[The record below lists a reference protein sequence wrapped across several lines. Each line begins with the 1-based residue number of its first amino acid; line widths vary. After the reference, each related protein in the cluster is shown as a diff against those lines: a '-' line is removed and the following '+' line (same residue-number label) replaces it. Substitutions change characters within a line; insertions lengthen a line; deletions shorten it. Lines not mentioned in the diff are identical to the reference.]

1 MTYRRTFLKQLG
13 TVAGVS
19 AFGRLLDVQEA
30 FAAQLPVSALDE
42 SNSSSYALLRE
53 RYMLDSEIT
62 YFNHGSI
69 GTIPRLVHE
78 AHVGYLRVCESNPW
92 LYMWGGEWEEPR
104 ARVREK
110 AAATFG
116 CDPADMCITHNT
128 TEGFSTVANGLALGP
143 GDEVVFSSL
152 NHSGAGVCWYHNAPL
167 KGFTVKEFEFP
178 VLDVRDMSVDDVL
191 NLYDQNISSSTRVL
205 VLPHIDNVVGLV
217 HPVKEIA
224 QLARDKG
231 VEIVAVDGAQSV
243 GMLELNV
250 SDLGVDLY
258 CASPH
263 KWLQS
268 PKGLGLMYMRRELQ
282 DAVHPMWVTWGQA
295 RWRDSIRKFEDY
307 GTRNLPELITLGDAI
322 DFQLSLGTKAKVDRY
337 QHLWEVFRAAAL
349 ESDHVIWRSPDTWPM
364 SASLFAVEVRDKVS
378 TEVSQSMYQDYGFVF
393 RPFRTQGLN
402 TLRISPNVYNTEDEI
417 ARFFELTARL

>member
-19 AFGRLLDVQEA
+19 AFGRLLDVQEV

-42 SNSSSYALLRE
+42 SNSSSYDLLRE
-53 RYMLDSEIT
+53 RYMLDPEIT

-110 AAATFG
+110 AAAAFG

-128 TEGFSTVANGLALGP
+128 TEGFSTVANGLPLGP
-143 GDEVVFSSL
+143 GDEVVFSTL

-167 KGFTVKEFEFP
+167 KGFTVKEFEFT

-268 PKGLGLMYMRRELQ
+268 PKGLGLMYMRHELQ

-322 DFQLSLGTKAKVDRY
+322 DFQLSLGTKAKVERY

-349 ESDHVIWRSPDTWPM
+349 ESDHVIWCSPDTWPM

-378 TEVSQSMYQDYGFVF
+378 TEVSQSMYQDHGFVF

>member
-1 MTYRRTFLKQLG
+1 M
-13 TVAGVS
+13 
-19 AFGRLLDVQEA
+19 
-30 FAAQLPVSALDE
+30 
-42 SNSSSYALLRE
+42 
-53 RYMLDSEIT
+53 
-62 YFNHGSI
+62 
-69 GTIPRLVHE
+69 
-78 AHVGYLRVCESNPW
+78 
-92 LYMWGGEWEEPR
+92 
-104 ARVREK
+104 
-110 AAATFG
+110 
-116 CDPADMCITHNT
+116 
-128 TEGFSTVANGLALGP
+128 
-143 GDEVVFSSL
+143 
-152 NHSGAGVCWYHNAPL
+152 
-167 KGFTVKEFEFP
+167 
-178 VLDVRDMSVDDVL
+178 LDVRDMSVDDVL

-268 PKGLGLMYMRRELQ
+268 PKGLGLMYMRHELQ

-322 DFQLSLGTKAKVDRY
+322 DFQLSLGTKAKVERY

-349 ESDHVIWRSPDTWPM
+349 ESDHVIWCSPDTWPM

-378 TEVSQSMYQDYGFVF
+378 TEVSQSMYQDHGFVF

>member
-1 MTYRRTFLKQLG
+1 MTLRRTFLKQLG
-13 TVAGVS
+13 TVAGAS
-19 AFGRLLDVQEA
+19 AFGGLLDVQEA
-30 FAAQLPVSALDE
+30 FAAQLPVSALDD

-53 RYMLDSEIT
+53 RYMLDPEIT

-69 GTIPRLVHE
+69 GTIPRSVHE

-104 ARVREK
+104 ERVREK
-110 AAATFG
+110 AAAVFG
-116 CDPADMCITHNT
+116 CDPAEMCLTHNT
-128 TEGFSTVANGLALGP
+128 TEGFSTVANGMALGP

-152 NHSGAGVCWYHNAPL
+152 NHSGAGVCWYHNAPRR
-167 KGFTVKEFEFP
+167 GFTVREFEFP
-178 VLDVRDMSVDDVL
+178 VLDVPHMSVDDVL

-258 CASPH
+258 CTSPH
-263 KWLQS
+263 KWIQS
-268 PKGLGLMYMRRELQ
+268 PKGLGLMYMGRELQ
-282 DAVHPMWVTWGQA
+282 DDVHPMWVTWGQA
-295 RWRDSIRKFEDY
+295 RWSDSIRKFEDY
-307 GTRNLPELITLGDAI
+307 GTRNFPELITLGDAI
-322 DFQLSLGTKAKVDRY
+322 DFQLSLGTEAKVERY
-337 QHLWEVFRAAAL
+337 RHLWEVFRAAVL
-349 ESDHVIWRSPDTWPM
+349 ESDHLIWRSPDTWSM
-364 SASLFAVEVRDKVS
+364 SASLYAVEVRDKVS
-378 TEVSQSMYQDYGFVF
+378 TEVSESMYQDHGFVF
-393 RPFRTQGLN
+393 RPFRTQNLN

-417 ARFFELTARL
+417 ARFLELTARI